1 MPLSLLSDNP
11 LYFIIWIAAILIAL
25 SAHEFLHAYA
35 ANRLGDDTAE
45 AAGRLT
51 LNPMAHIDWLGLL
64 TLILIGF
71 GWGKPVPVNPY
82 NLKYKKWGNALV
94 ALSGPLAN
102 LISILT
108 FGLFLKFLEGYIDLT
123 AGNLLVQFV
132 GLLIIINVVLMIF
145 NLIPIPP
152 LDGSAVLFAVL
163 SDPKYDD
170 FKARLILRGPMI
182 LLGFLLLDNLFN
194 IGIFSFIFS
203 RVVSLVFRI
212 F

>member
-11 LYFIIWIAAILIAL
+11 LYFIIWIAAILTAL
-25 SAHEFLHAYA
+25 SAHEFLHAYTA
-35 ANRLGDDTAE
+35 YRLGDDTAE

-82 NLKYKKWGNALV
+82 NLKYKKWGNTLV

-102 LISILT
+102 FLSIVV
-108 FGLFLKFLEGYIDLT
+108 FGFFLKFLEGYIGLT
-123 AGNLLVQFV
+123 TGNLLVQFV

-145 NLIPIPP
+145 NLIPVPP
-152 LDGSAVLFAVL
+152 LDGSAVLFAAL

-182 LLGFLLLDNLFN
+182 LLGLLLLDNLFN
-194 IGIFSFIFS
+194 IGIFSAIFS
-203 RVVSLVFRI
+203 RIVSLVFRI